1 MFYFD
6 VRLNI
11 ININSECTGNS
22 KWMPGGFW
30 HLVCCKAYRGLCQEQ
45 STAIFHLP
53 WEKNE
58 RKSLTWNEN
67 TNLQSCRQ
75 SLCPRMPNAFKYK
88 SSSLAD
94 GKRQEVNQL
103 FRVSPGPNT
112 GAGGVMVV
120 LLKPFFPYN
129 QGPALSHAVLQTSVH
144 LGTWLSSPRYPMPS
158 WVGTNR

>member
-112 GAGGVMVV
+112 GAGGGGLWSFSWNHFSPTTKVLPWVMQCF
-120 LLKPFFPYN
+120 KPR
-129 QGPALSHAVLQTSVH
+129 SV
-144 LGTWLSSPRYPMPS
+144 
-158 WVGTNR
+158 